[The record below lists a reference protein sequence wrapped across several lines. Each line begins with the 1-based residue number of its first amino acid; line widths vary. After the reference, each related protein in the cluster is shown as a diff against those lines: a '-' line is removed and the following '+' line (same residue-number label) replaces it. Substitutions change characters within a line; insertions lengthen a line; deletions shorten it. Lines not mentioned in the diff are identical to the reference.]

1 MRSVHRR
8 VTRMYYGANSGK
20 HKSGACTRRT
30 AKKIARRLDAKI
42 AEGRA

>member
-1 MRSVHRR
+1 MKSIHKMV
-8 VTRMYYGANSGK
+8 VRMYYGANSGK